1 MNISKNYISLLVQ
14 KLFNQKKSIMEI
26 LIFILIGA
34 AAGWLAGLIMKG
46 GGFGLLGNIIV
57 GIVGGFLGGWLT
69 RTLGF
74 SNGGGLGWQILVSV
88 LGACLLLFIIS
99 LFKKK

>member
-1 MNISKNYISLLVQ
+1 MAILL
-14 KLFNQKKSIMEI
+14 
-26 LIFILIGA
+26 FILIGA

-69 RTLGF
+69 RILGF
-74 SNGGGLGWQILVSV
+74 SSGGGFGWQILVSV

-99 LFKKK
+99 LFKK